1 MPKHTENALTERKI
15 LNARSKEKQ
24 YKIFDGKGLLYLY
37 TRTDQNISVG
47 NINLK
52 ERERHLLLVFIQ
64 RQHSNMRAMKGWKLV
79 S

>member
-1 MPKHTENALTERKI
+1 MPKHTENALTDRKI
-15 LNARSKEKQ
+15 LHAKSKDKQ

-47 NINLK
+47 NISLK
-52 ERERHLLLVFIQ
+52 ERGKLLLLVFIQ
-64 RQHSNMRAMKGWKLV
+64 RQRSNMRAMKDLKLT